1 MASRSARR
9 NRRAVGKAV
18 PPTAGGGVTFSTQQ
32 VAAMLA
38 AQQQLSTGK
47 TQAQPL
53 PSSPYWDTAPFG
65 PGRRL
70 PPAPINVPR
79 SDTQRPEPR
88 LWEYPVSWNLQIDDR
103 WHVPWR
109 TLQSAADMPLFRKC
123 IERRKSVCQL
133 DFTVTVD
140 PKAVAREAQATGSA
154 KTDVE
159 SSLRQKYVSEISR
172 VSDWLQVPDR
182 KNDLDWSAWTS
193 LLMENR
199 LKFDA
204 AVVYPRRTYGGDL
217 FAFEVIDG
225 KTIKPLLD
233 EYGGR
238 PMPPYPAYQQV
249 MYGFPR
255 GEFVATTDNPDNSSA
270 VPGGYRSDQL
280 YYERSIFR
288 SESPYGMSATE
299 IALFDGL
306 MWMKRMGW
314 MMAEYTEGMLPAG
327 VLTTTVAGSGNWTPT
342 QWEDWQRGLSDHLSG
357 NTADRHKFPLLPP
370 DVGLEQ
376 QQEVSERYKP
386 DYDMF
391 LIKLIAG
398 DFGLP
403 ASELGFTEA
412 GALGASFHEGEED
425 ILNRQTR
432 RPDAQWLSNYATKL
446 AIRELG
452 MPNVL
457 KVQILGLESED
468 EAAADAVAQEQV
480 ANARGTLNEDR
491 ARRGL
496 PPYPFAEADMP
507 MLITQRGVVFLEG
520 ASKQAPP
527 GTLIGPAVMD
537 PATGTAVPGTVSGNG
552 RQVEMS
558 PGAGGQ
564 QDDEQDQ
571 GDDDDEQD
579 APAAKAAELAA
590 LRKWLGKRANPSRP
604 FACKAL
610 TAADVPDLAADPRV
624 VLKAGDASPKA
635 LSGTG
640 PAGSGI
646 KSW

>member
-1 MASRSARR
+1 MSSRSARR
-9 NRRAVGKAV
+9 NRGRAVSKAV
-18 PPTAGGGVTFSTQQ
+18 PPSAFGGRGGGGVTFSTAQ
-32 VAAMLA
+32 VTAMLA
-38 AQQQLSTGK
+38 AQQQLSSGN
-47 TQAQPL
+47 TQVQRL
-53 PSSPYWDTAPFG
+53 PDSPYWETAPFG

-79 SDTQRPEPR
+79 EDTGRPEPR
-88 LWEYPVSWNLQIDDR
+88 LWEYPVSWNLQVDDR
-103 WHVPWR
+103 WHVPWQV
-109 TLQSAADMPLFRKC
+109 LQTAADMPLFRKC

-140 PKAVAREAQATGSA
+140 PKAVAREAQASGSA

-159 SSLRQKYVSEISR
+159 SALRQKYMAEISR
-172 VSDWLQVPDR
+172 VTDWLQVPDR

-204 AVVYPRRTYGGDL
+204 SVVYPRRTYGGDL

-280 YYERSIFR
+280 YYERSIYR

-299 IALFDGL
+299 IALHDGL
-306 MWMKRMGW
+306 VWMKRMGW
-314 MMAEYTEGMLPAG
+314 IMAEYDDGTMPTGLLETGEATE
-327 VLTTTVAGSGNWTPT
+327 WTPT
-342 QWEDWQRGLSDHLSG
+342 QWRDWQRALNDHLGGS
-357 NTADRHKFPLLPP
+357 TQERHKFPLLPP
-370 DVGLEQ
+370 GVTMVQG
-376 QQEVSERYKP
+376 QEVAERYKP

-391 LIKLIAG
+391 LIKLVAG

-457 KVQILGLESED
+457 RVQILGLESED

-496 PPYPFAEADMP
+496 PPYDFPEADMP
-507 MLITQRGVVFLEG
+507 MLITARGVVFLEG
-520 ASKQAPP
+520 ASSQAPP
-527 GTLIGPAVMD
+527 GTLIGPAVAP
-537 PATGTAVPGTVSGNG
+537 PAGAPGEPP
-552 RQVEMS
+552 Q
-558 PGAGGQ
+558 PGGQ
-564 QDDEQDQ
+564 PGEGEGHQGDDEQ
-571 GDDDDEQD
+571 GGE
-579 APAAKAAELAA
+579 PAAKSAERHVLRLWAKSR
-590 LRKWLGKRANPSRP
+590 LRKPGDQ
-604 FACKAL
+604 FVCKSL
-610 TAADVPDLAADPRV
+610 TAADAPKYATDPRV
-624 VLKAGDASPKA
+624 VFKDGPGKVLA
-635 LSGTG
+635 GTG
-640 PAGSGI
+640 PAGSGT